1 MSESLFV
8 CYDFKVEP
16 LNPGCEILIAQLS
29 QLGFDSFQENN
40 DGISAYID
48 STILSSVHVE
58 DIQILNS
65 IEFDISFEFYNVKKQ
80 NWNIKWES
88 NFEPIYVDKI
98 CCVRAPFHKKS
109 NYKYDLV
116 IEPKMSF
123 GTGHH
128 ETTSMMISF
137 ILANSFSNSSVC
149 DIGSGTGVLAILA
162 EKRGASKIDAI
173 DIDNWCYLNSIENI
187 ERNNSKNVNVYEG
200 EVHKLMQFTY
210 DNIFAN
216 INLNVL
222 LVDIPIYS
230 KMLNTGGLLY
240 LSGFYQRDINSIEKA
255 AKSSNLSLVESKV
268 KNQWVALKFIK
279 MNDQ

>member
-8 CYDFKVEP
+8 CYDFKVDP
-16 LNPGCEILIAQLS
+16 LYPGCEILIAQLS

-48 STILSSVHVE
+48 SSVLSTVKVQ

-65 IEFDISFEFYNVKKQ
+65 TEFNISFESNNVKKQ

-109 NYKYDLV
+109 NFKYDLV

-137 ILANSFSNSSVC
+137 ILANSFYNSSVC
-149 DIGSGTGVLAILA
+149 DIGSGTAVLAILA
-162 EKRGASKIDAI
+162 EKRGANRIDAI

-187 ERNNSKNVNVYEG
+187 KRNNSENINVYEG
-200 EVHKLMQFTY
+200 EVEKLIHFKY

-222 LVDIPIYS
+222 LADIPIYS
-230 KMLNTGGLLY
+230 KMLNKDGVLY
-240 LSGFYQRDINSIEKA
+240 LSGFYKKDINSIEKVA
-255 AKSSNLSLVESKV
+255 EISNLSLVDFKV
-268 KNQWVALKFIK
+268 KNQWVALKFTKI
-279 MNDQ
+279 NS

>member
-1 MSESLFV
+1 MFESHFV
-8 CYDFKVEP
+8 CYDFTVEP
-16 LNPGCEILIAQLS
+16 VNPGCEILIAQLS
-29 QLGFDSFQENN
+29 QLGFDSFQENS

-48 STILSSVHVE
+48 STILSSVTVE

-65 IEFDISFEFYNVKKQ
+65 IEFNISFEFYNVKKQ

-88 NFEPIYVDKI
+88 NFEPIYVDKT

-187 ERNNSKNVNVYEG
+187 DRNNSENINVYEG
-200 EVHKLMQFTY
+200 EVQKLMQFTY

-222 LVDIPIYS
+222 LADIPIYS

-255 AKSSNLSLVESKV
+255 TKKSNLSLMESKIE
-268 KNQWVALKFIK
+268 NEWVALKFAK
-279 MNDQ
+279 TNH

>member
-1 MSESLFV
+1 MSERLFV
-8 CYDFKVEP
+8 CYDFKVDP
-16 LNPGCEILIAQLS
+16 LYPGCEILIAQLS

-48 STILSSVHVE
+48 STILSSVRVE

-88 NFEPIYVDKI
+88 NFEPIYVDKT

-116 IEPKMSF
+116 IEPNMSF

-162 EKRGASKIDAI
+162 EKRGANRIDAI

-230 KMLNTGGLLY
+230 TMLNTGGLLY
-240 LSGFYQRDINSIEKA
+240 LSGFYKKDIKSIEKVA
-255 AKSSNLSLVESKV
+255 EISNLSLVDSKV
-268 KNQWVALKFIK
+268 KNQWVALKFAK
-279 MNDQ
+279 TNR

>member
-1 MSESLFV
+1 MSESHFV
-8 CYDFKVEP
+8 CYDFTVEP

-48 STILSSVHVE
+48 STILSSVNVE
-58 DIQILNS
+58 EIQILNS
-65 IEFDISFEFYNVKKQ
+65 IEFNISFEFYNVKKQ

-88 NFEPIYVDKI
+88 NFEPIYVDKT

-162 EKRGASKIDAI
+162 EKKGAIKIDAI

-187 ERNNSKNVNVYEG
+187 ERNNSENINVYEG
-200 EVHKLMQFTY
+200 EVQKLMQFTY

-222 LVDIPIYS
+222 LADIPIYS

-255 AKSSNLSLVESKV
+255 TTKSNLSLVESKV
-268 KNQWVALKFIK
+268 ENEWVALKFAK
-279 MNDQ
+279 TNH

>member
-8 CYDFKVEP
+8 CYEFKVDP
-16 LNPGCEILIAQLS
+16 LYPGCEILIAQLS

-48 STILSSVHVE
+48 SSVLSTVKVQ

-65 IEFDISFEFYNVKKQ
+65 TEFNISFESNNVKKQ

-109 NYKYDLV
+109 NFKYDLV

-137 ILANSFSNSSVC
+137 ILANSFYNSSVC
-149 DIGSGTGVLAILA
+149 DIGSGTAVLAILA
-162 EKRGASKIDAI
+162 EKRGANRIDAI

-187 ERNNSKNVNVYEG
+187 KRNNSENINVYEG
-200 EVHKLMQFTY
+200 EVEKLMHFKY

-222 LVDIPIYS
+222 LADIPIYS
-230 KMLNTGGLLY
+230 KMLNKDGVLY
-240 LSGFYQRDINSIEKA
+240 LSGFYKKDINSIEKVA
-255 AKSSNLSLVESKV
+255 EISNLSLVDSKV
-268 KNQWVALKFIK
+268 KNQWVALKFTKI
-279 MNDQ
+279 NS

>member
-8 CYDFKVEP
+8 CYDFKVDP
-16 LNPGCEILIAQLS
+16 LYPGCEILIAQLS

-48 STILSSVHVE
+48 SSVLSTVKVQ

-65 IEFDISFEFYNVKKQ
+65 TEFNISFESNNVKKQ

-88 NFEPIYVDKI
+88 NFEPIYIDKI

-109 NYKYDLV
+109 NFKYDLV

-137 ILANSFSNSSVC
+137 ILANSFYNSSVC
-149 DIGSGTGVLAILA
+149 DIGCGTAVLAILA
-162 EKRGASKIDAI
+162 EKRGANRIDAI

-187 ERNNSKNVNVYEG
+187 KRNNSENINVYEG
-200 EVHKLMQFTY
+200 EVEKLMHFKY

-222 LVDIPIYS
+222 LADIPIYS
-230 KMLNTGGLLY
+230 KMLNKDGVLY
-240 LSGFYQRDINSIEKA
+240 LSGFYKKDINSIEKVA
-255 AKSSNLSLVESKV
+255 EISNLSLVDSKV
-268 KNQWVALKFIK
+268 KNQWVALKFTKI
-279 MNDQ
+279 NS

>member
-8 CYDFKVEP
+8 CYDFKVDP
-16 LNPGCEILIAQLS
+16 LYPGCEILIAQLS

-48 STILSSVHVE
+48 SSVLSTFKVQ

-65 IEFDISFEFYNVKKQ
+65 TEFNISFESNNVKKQ

-88 NFEPIYVDKI
+88 NFDPIYVDKI

-109 NYKYDLV
+109 NFKYDLV

-137 ILANSFSNSSVC
+137 ILANSFYNSSVC
-149 DIGSGTGVLAILA
+149 DIGSGTAVLAILA
-162 EKRGASKIDAI
+162 EKRGANRIDAI

-187 ERNNSKNVNVYEG
+187 KRNNSENINVYEG
-200 EVHKLMQFTY
+200 EIENLMHFKY

-222 LVDIPIYS
+222 LADIPIYS
-230 KMLNTGGLLY
+230 KMLNKDGVLY
-240 LSGFYQRDINSIEKA
+240 LSGFYKKDINSIEKVA
-255 AKSSNLSLVESKV
+255 EISNLSLVDFKV
-268 KNQWVALKFIK
+268 KNQWVALKFTKI
-279 MNDQ
+279 NS

>member
-8 CYDFKVEP
+8 CYEFKVDP
-16 LNPGCEILIAQLS
+16 LYPGCEILIAQLS

-48 STILSSVHVE
+48 SSVLSTVKVQ

-65 IEFDISFEFYNVKKQ
+65 TEFNISFESNNVKKQ

-109 NYKYDLV
+109 NFKYDLV

-137 ILANSFSNSSVC
+137 ILANSFYNSSVC
-149 DIGSGTGVLAILA
+149 DIGSGTAVLAILA
-162 EKRGASKIDAI
+162 EKRGANRIDAI

-187 ERNNSKNVNVYEG
+187 KRNNSENINVYEG
-200 EVHKLMQFTY
+200 EVEKLIHFKY

-222 LVDIPIYS
+222 LADMPIYS
-230 KMLNTGGLLY
+230 KMLNKDGVLY
-240 LSGFYQRDINSIEKA
+240 LSGFYKKDINSIEKVA
-255 AKSSNLSLVESKV
+255 EISNLSLVDFKV
-268 KNQWVALKFIK
+268 KNQWVALKFTKI
-279 MNDQ
+279 NS

>member
-8 CYDFKVEP
+8 CYDFKVDP
-16 LNPGCEILIAQLS
+16 LYPGCEILIAQLS

-48 STILSSVHVE
+48 SSVLSTVKVQ

-65 IEFDISFEFYNVKKQ
+65 TEFNISFESNNVKKQ

-88 NFEPIYVDKI
+88 NFDPIYVDKI

-109 NYKYDLV
+109 NFKYDLV

-137 ILANSFSNSSVC
+137 ILANSFYNSSVC
-149 DIGSGTGVLAILA
+149 DIGSGTAVLAILA
-162 EKRGASKIDAI
+162 EKRGANRIDAI

-187 ERNNSKNVNVYEG
+187 KRNNSENINVYEG
-200 EVHKLMQFTY
+200 EVEKLMHFKY

-222 LVDIPIYS
+222 LADIPIYS
-230 KMLNTGGLLY
+230 KMLNKDGVLY
-240 LSGFYQRDINSIEKA
+240 LSGFYKKDINSIEKVA
-255 AKSSNLSLVESKV
+255 EISNLSLVDSKV
-268 KNQWVALKFIK
+268 KNQWVALKFTKI
-279 MNDQ
+279 NS

>member
-8 CYDFKVEP
+8 CYDFKVDP
-16 LNPGCEILIAQLS
+16 LYPGCEILIAQLS

-48 STILSSVHVE
+48 SSVLSTVKVQ

-65 IEFDISFEFYNVKKQ
+65 TEFNISFESNNVKKQ

-88 NFEPIYVDKI
+88 NFDPIYVDKI

-109 NYKYDLV
+109 NFKYDLV

-137 ILANSFSNSSVC
+137 ILANSFYNSSVC
-149 DIGSGTGVLAILA
+149 DIGSGTAVLAILA
-162 EKRGASKIDAI
+162 EKRGANRIDAI

-187 ERNNSKNVNVYEG
+187 KRNNSENINVYEG
-200 EVHKLMQFTY
+200 EVEKLIHFKY

-222 LVDIPIYS
+222 LADIPIYS
-230 KMLNTGGLLY
+230 KMLNKDGVLY
-240 LSGFYQRDINSIEKA
+240 LSGFYKKDINSIEKVA
-255 AKSSNLSLVESKV
+255 EISNLSLVDSKV
-268 KNQWVALKFIK
+268 KNQWVALKFTKI
-279 MNDQ
+279 NS

>member
-8 CYDFKVEP
+8 CYDFKVDP
-16 LNPGCEILIAQLS
+16 LYPGCEILIAQLS

-48 STILSSVHVE
+48 SSVLSTVKVQ

-65 IEFDISFEFYNVKKQ
+65 TEFNISFESNNVKKQ

-109 NYKYDLV
+109 NFKYDLV

-137 ILANSFSNSSVC
+137 ILANSFYNSSVC
-149 DIGSGTGVLAILA
+149 DIGSGTAVLAILA
-162 EKRGASKIDAI
+162 EKRGANRIDAI

-187 ERNNSKNVNVYEG
+187 KRNNSENINVYEG
-200 EVHKLMQFTY
+200 EIENLMHFKY

-222 LVDIPIYS
+222 LADIPIYS
-230 KMLNTGGLLY
+230 KMLNKDGVLY
-240 LSGFYQRDINSIEKA
+240 LSGFYKKDINSIEKVA
-255 AKSSNLSLVESKV
+255 EISNLSLVDSKV
-268 KNQWVALKFIK
+268 KNQWVALKFTKI
-279 MNDQ
+279 NS

>member
-8 CYDFKVEP
+8 CYDFKVDP
-16 LNPGCEILIAQLS
+16 LYPGCEILIAQLS
-29 QLGFDSFQENN
+29 QLGFDSFLENN

-48 STILSSVHVE
+48 SSVLSNVKVQ

-65 IEFDISFEFYNVKKQ
+65 TEFNISFESNNVKKQ

-109 NYKYDLV
+109 NFKYDLV

-137 ILANSFSNSSVC
+137 ILANSFYNSSVC
-149 DIGSGTGVLAILA
+149 DIGSGTAVLAILA
-162 EKRGASKIDAI
+162 EKRGANRIDAI

-187 ERNNSKNVNVYEG
+187 KRNNSENINVYEG
-200 EVHKLMQFTY
+200 EVEKLIHFKY

-222 LVDIPIYS
+222 LADIPIYS
-230 KMLNTGGLLY
+230 KMLNKDGVLY
-240 LSGFYQRDINSIEKA
+240 MSGFYKKDINSIEKVA
-255 AKSSNLSLVESKV
+255 EISNLSLVDFKV
-268 KNQWVALKFIK
+268 KNQWVALKFTKI
-279 MNDQ
+279 NS

>member
-8 CYDFKVEP
+8 CYEFKVDP
-16 LNPGCEILIAQLS
+16 LYPGCEILIAQLS

-48 STILSSVHVE
+48 SSVLSTVKVQ

-65 IEFDISFEFYNVKKQ
+65 TEFNISFESNNVKKQ

-109 NYKYDLV
+109 NFKYDLV

-137 ILANSFSNSSVC
+137 ILANSFYNSSVC
-149 DIGSGTGVLAILA
+149 DIGSGTAVLAILA
-162 EKRGASKIDAI
+162 EKRGANRIDAI

-187 ERNNSKNVNVYEG
+187 KRNNSENINVYEG
-200 EVHKLMQFTY
+200 EVEKLIHFKY

-222 LVDIPIYS
+222 LADIPIYS
-230 KMLNTGGLLY
+230 KMLNKDGVLY
-240 LSGFYQRDINSIEKA
+240 LSGFYKKDINSIEKVA
-255 AKSSNLSLVESKV
+255 EISNLSLVDSKV
-268 KNQWVALKFIK
+268 KNQWVALKFTKI
-279 MNDQ
+279 NS

>member
-8 CYDFKVEP
+8 CYDFKVDP
-16 LNPGCEILIAQLS
+16 LYPGCEILIAQLS

-48 STILSSVHVE
+48 SSVLSTVKVQ

-65 IEFDISFEFYNVKKQ
+65 TEFNISFESNNVKKQ

-109 NYKYDLV
+109 NFKYDLV

-137 ILANSFSNSSVC
+137 ILANSFYNSSVC
-149 DIGSGTGVLAILA
+149 DIGSGTAVLAILA
-162 EKRGASKIDAI
+162 EKRGANRIDAI

-187 ERNNSKNVNVYEG
+187 KRNNSENINVYEG
-200 EVHKLMQFTY
+200 EVEKLIHFKY

-222 LVDIPIYS
+222 LADIPIYS
-230 KMLNTGGLLY
+230 KMLNKDGVLY
-240 LSGFYQRDINSIEKA
+240 LSGFYKKDINSIEKVA
-255 AKSSNLSLVESKV
+255 EISNLSLVDSKV
-268 KNQWVALKFIK
+268 KNQWVALKFTKI
-279 MNDQ
+279 NS

>member
-8 CYDFKVEP
+8 CYDFKVDP
-16 LNPGCEILIAQLS
+16 LYPGCEILIAQLS

-48 STILSSVHVE
+48 SSVLSTVKVQ

-65 IEFDISFEFYNVKKQ
+65 TEFNISFESNNVKKQ

-109 NYKYDLV
+109 NFKYDLV

-137 ILANSFSNSSVC
+137 ILANSFYNSSVC
-149 DIGSGTGVLAILA
+149 DIGSGTAVLAILA
-162 EKRGASKIDAI
+162 EKRGANRIDAI

-187 ERNNSKNVNVYEG
+187 KRNNSENINVYEG
-200 EVHKLMQFTY
+200 EVEKLMHFKY

-222 LVDIPIYS
+222 LADIPIYS
-230 KMLNTGGLLY
+230 KMLNKDGVLY
-240 LSGFYQRDINSIEKA
+240 LSGFYKKDINSIEKVA
-255 AKSSNLSLVESKV
+255 EISNLSLVDSKV
-268 KNQWVALKFIK
+268 KNQWVALKFTKI
-279 MNDQ
+279 NS

>member
-8 CYDFKVEP
+8 CYDFKVDP
-16 LNPGCEILIAQLS
+16 LYPGCEILIAQLS

-48 STILSSVHVE
+48 SSVLSTVKVQ

-65 IEFDISFEFYNVKKQ
+65 TEFNISFESNNVKKQ

-88 NFEPIYVDKI
+88 NFEPIYIDKI

-109 NYKYDLV
+109 NFKYDLV

-137 ILANSFSNSSVC
+137 ILANSFYNSSVC
-149 DIGSGTGVLAILA
+149 DIGCGTAVLAILA
-162 EKRGASKIDAI
+162 EKRGANRIDAI

-187 ERNNSKNVNVYEG
+187 KRNDSENINVYEG
-200 EVHKLMQFTY
+200 EVEKLLHFKY

-222 LVDIPIYS
+222 LADIPIYS
-230 KMLNTGGLLY
+230 KMLNKDGVLY
-240 LSGFYQRDINSIEKA
+240 VSGFYKKDIKSIEKVA
-255 AKSSNLSLVESKV
+255 EISNLSLVDSKV
-268 KNQWVALKFIK
+268 KNQWVALKFTKI
-279 MNDQ
+279 NS

>member
-8 CYDFKVEP
+8 CYDFKVDP
-16 LNPGCEILIAQLS
+16 LYPGCEILIAQLS

-48 STILSSVHVE
+48 SSVLSTVKVQG
-58 DIQILNS
+58 IQILNS
-65 IEFDISFEFYNVKKQ
+65 TEFNISFESNNVKKQ

-88 NFEPIYVDKI
+88 NFDPIYVDKI

-109 NYKYDLV
+109 NFKYDLV

-137 ILANSFSNSSVC
+137 ILANSFYNSSVC
-149 DIGSGTGVLAILA
+149 DIGSGTAVLAILA
-162 EKRGASKIDAI
+162 EKRGANRIDAI

-187 ERNNSKNVNVYEG
+187 KRNDSENINVYEG
-200 EVHKLMQFTY
+200 EVEKLLHFKY

-222 LVDIPIYS
+222 LADIPIYS
-230 KMLNTGGLLY
+230 KMLNKDGVLY
-240 LSGFYQRDINSIEKA
+240 VSGFYKKDIKSIEKVA
-255 AKSSNLSLVESKV
+255 EISNLSLVDSKV
-268 KNQWVALKFIK
+268 KNQWVALKFTKI
-279 MNDQ
+279 NS

>member
-1 MSESLFV
+1 MSESHFV
-8 CYDFKVEP
+8 CYDFTVEP

-48 STILSSVHVE
+48 STILSSVNVE
-58 DIQILNS
+58 EIQILNS
-65 IEFDISFEFYNVKKQ
+65 IEFNISFEFYNVKKQ

-88 NFEPIYVDKI
+88 NFEPIYVDKT

-173 DIDNWCYLNSIENI
+173 DIDNWCYLNSIENT
-187 ERNNSKNVNVYEG
+187 ERNNSKKINVYEG

>member
-162 EKRGASKIDAI
+162 EKRGANRIDAI

-240 LSGFYQRDINSIEKA
+240 LSGFYLRDINSIEKV

-268 KNQWVALKFIK
+268 KNQWVALKFAK
-279 MNDQ
+279 TNR

>member
-1 MSESLFV
+1 MSDTVFV
-8 CYDFKVEP
+8 CYDFNVEP
-16 LNPGCEILIAQLS
+16 AIPGCEILIAELS
-29 QLGFDSFQENN
+29 QLGFDSFQEHEN
-40 DGISAYID
+40 GISAYVDSKISSEID
-48 STILSSVHVE
+48 LK
-58 DIQILNS
+58 DIQIFNTE
-65 IEFDISFEFYNVKKQ
+65 EFKISFEITSVEKQ

-88 NFEPIYVDKI
+88 NFDPIYVDNI
-98 CCVRAPFHKKS
+98 CCVRAPFHPKS
-109 NYKYDLV
+109 DYKYDLV

-137 ILANSFSNSSVC
+137 ILANEFTNSSVC

-162 EKRGASKIDAI
+162 ELRGANRIDAI

-187 ERNNSKNVNVYEG
+187 ERNNSENINIHEG
-200 EVHKLMQFTY
+200 EVEKLMHFTY

-222 LVDIPIYS
+222 LNDICIYA
-230 KMLNTGGLLY
+230 KMLNSSGTLY
-240 LSGFYQRDINSIEKA
+240 LSGFYKSDIKKVEIVANK
-255 AKSSNLSLVESKV
+255 SNLSLHESKV
-268 KNQWVALKFIK
+268 KNEWVALKFIK

>member
-8 CYDFKVEP
+8 CYDFKVDP
-16 LNPGCEILIAQLS
+16 LYPGCEILIAQLS

-48 STILSSVHVE
+48 SSVLSTVKVQ

-65 IEFDISFEFYNVKKQ
+65 TEFNISFESNNVKKQ

-88 NFEPIYVDKI
+88 NFEPIYIDKI

-109 NYKYDLV
+109 NFKYDLV

-162 EKRGASKIDAI
+162 EKRGANRIDAI

-230 KMLNTGGLLY
+230 TMLNTGGLLY
-240 LSGFYQRDINSIEKA
+240 LSGFYKKDIKSIEKVA
-255 AKSSNLSLVESKV
+255 EISNLSLVDSKV
-268 KNQWVALKFIK
+268 KNQWVALKFAK
-279 MNDQ
+279 TNR

>member
-8 CYDFKVEP
+8 CYDFKVDP
-16 LNPGCEILIAQLS
+16 LYPGCEILIAQLS

-48 STILSSVHVE
+48 SSVLSTVKVQ

-65 IEFDISFEFYNVKKQ
+65 TEFNISFESNNVKKQ

-88 NFEPIYVDKI
+88 NFDPIYVDKI

-109 NYKYDLV
+109 NFKYDLV

-137 ILANSFSNSSVC
+137 ILANSFYNSSVC
-149 DIGSGTGVLAILA
+149 DIGSGTAVLAILA
-162 EKRGASKIDAI
+162 EKRGANRIDAI

-187 ERNNSKNVNVYEG
+187 KRNNSENINVYEG
-200 EVHKLMQFTY
+200 EIENLMHFKY

-222 LVDIPIYS
+222 LADIPIYS
-230 KMLNTGGLLY
+230 KMLNKDGVLY
-240 LSGFYQRDINSIEKA
+240 LSGFYKKDIKSIEKVA
-255 AKSSNLSLVESKV
+255 EISNLSLVDSKV
-268 KNQWVALKFIK
+268 KNQWVALKFTKI
-279 MNDQ
+279 NS